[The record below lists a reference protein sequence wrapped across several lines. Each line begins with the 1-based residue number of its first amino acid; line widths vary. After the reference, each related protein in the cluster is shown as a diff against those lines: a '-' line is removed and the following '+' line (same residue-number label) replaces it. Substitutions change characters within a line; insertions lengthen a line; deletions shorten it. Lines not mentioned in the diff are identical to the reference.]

1 MKYPSIYFR
10 NVKGKRFKAS
20 FISWLGWCVELR
32 LDPRVPLL
40 DLERSSFHPVT
51 QSTPPG
57 AAPARGKA
65 VGMLKCQ
72 VVSADAQCH
81 LPQVVTDGTCQLSGG
96 KTIQWQAG
104 GQAVLRPWQ
113 PQSIPLQSPTA
124 APVVMFP
131 SRPLMSLLG
140 PQCPSLA
147 LLHPLCCWQHPAGP
161 QELQFY
167 RTMTM
172 PGRHKIPPLAELS
185 PPPAGQLSSPTH
197 GSLFWA
203 GFWYLSHRKCE
214 KNCPRRTD
222 FALAN
227 SSRMKLEAKRCLSLP
242 VSLHPLPH
250 AFYCWLFY
258 FLSCSLLVVWDEMKD
273 F

>member
-1 MKYPSIYFR
+1 ML
-10 NVKGKRFKAS
+10 N
-20 FISWLGWCVELR
+20 
-32 LDPRVPLL
+32 L
-40 DLERSSFHPVT
+40 DLIHEYLCLT
-51 QSTPPG
+51 WKG
-57 AAPARGKA
+57 A
-65 VGMLKCQ
+65 LF
-72 VVSADAQCH
+72 
-81 LPQVVTDGTCQLSGG
+81 
-96 KTIQWQAG
+96 
-104 GQAVLRPWQ
+104 
-113 PQSIPLQSPTA
+113 IPLRRALLLELLQRGERWWGCWNVRLSQLTPSAISHRWWLTAHASCQEAKPSSDKQVARLFCGHGSPRAFLCSHPTA

-172 PGRHKIPPLAELS
+172 PGQHKIPPLAELS

-203 GFWYLSHRKCE
+203 GFWYLSHRKRE